1 MSTDAKP
8 QTPPATNTAS
18 RGLKIFTYPK
28 TIFIW
33 PTFVAAIISAI
44 IMYASGNKTEDP
56 RKLARAEARAA
67 TNANAAA
74 DPGAVKPAEPK
85 RFTTPQ
91 NIAGFLFLMVFL
103 LNLVVMSVDFPR
115 FTIMV
120 VIVGIVALIFGFLY
134 INVYFNLLPPLVA
147 FLENIYVV
155 ATASFYLWIATIIL
169 FVFGLIWATRYLDYW
184 VILPNEI
191 LHSHGPFSDLER
203 FPTMN
208 MKFDKEIPDI
218 LEYALLGSG
227 RLVLHVYGHPTAFIL
242 DNVLWIDAK
251 EAELKKL
258 MSRLDV
264 RITSDQETAARGED

>member
-1 MSTDAKP
+1 MATDAKS
-8 QTPPATNTAS
+8 TPAPVPSTGS

-33 PTFVAAIISAI
+33 PTFIAAILCAI

-56 RKLARAEARAA
+56 RKVARAEAK
-67 TNANAAA
+67 AAA
-74 DPGAVKPAEPK
+74 AANPGAETPKAPEPR
-85 RFTTPQ
+85 RFATPQ
-91 NIAGFLFLMVFL
+91 NIAGLLFLVVLL
-103 LNLVVMSVDFPR
+103 LNLVVMSIDFPR
-115 FTIMV
+115 FTIIV
-120 VIVGIVALIFGFLY
+120 VIVGIVAAIFGFLY

-155 ATASFYLWIATIIL
+155 ATASFYMWAATIIL

-251 EAELKKL
+251 ETELKKL

-264 RITSDQETAARGED
+264 RITTDQETAARET